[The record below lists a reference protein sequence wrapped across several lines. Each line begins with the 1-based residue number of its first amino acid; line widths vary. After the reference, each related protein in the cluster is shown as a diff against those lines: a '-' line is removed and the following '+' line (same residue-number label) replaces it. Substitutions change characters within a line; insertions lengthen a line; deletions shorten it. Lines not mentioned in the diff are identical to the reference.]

1 MALGNINRFKSWF
14 VSAGIISVVTIW
26 VLSGQF
32 GGNEETEQAT
42 AETAAT
48 TASRNAVR
56 VRTQSA
62 EEVMRTIV
70 VNGKTAPARIT
81 HLAAETD
88 GRVEYV
94 GAERGA
100 SLKTGDLIVRLDE
113 RDRSARLAQAEA
125 TVRQRE
131 VEYAARERLKSESY
145 VSEAQLQEAIA
156 LLETARAELT
166 RAQLDLGYMA
176 VRAPFAGALQAR
188 HVEVGDFVKRGDP
201 IATYVDNRTII
212 VSANVS
218 EFDAK
223 YVHVD
228 ETAEARL
235 ATGETVR
242 GRIRYVAPVADEATR
257 TFTVELEVANADG
270 KLRAGGTAELSIP
283 AQTVLAHRVSPSL
296 LTLDDAGNV
305 GVKIINDRGEVEFV
319 VADIALSSNDG
330 VWLAGL
336 PRRRLLLR
344 WDRATLP
351 AAPWS
356 MRFPKAT
363 PRQLSPSWSP
373 RTPGNEYDRTGN
385 AAVADRGAFVAGHP
399 DWRRCRVHHDPQ
411 RGRA

>member
-1 MALGNINRFKSWF
+1 MALGNIKRFRSWF
-14 VSAGIISVVTIW
+14 VSAGIITVVTIW
-26 VLSGQF
+26 LLSGQLS
-32 GGNEETEQAT
+32 GNEETEQAT
-42 AETAAT
+42 AETVAT
-48 TASRNAVR
+48 TTLRNAVR

-81 HLAAETD
+81 YLAAETD

-100 SLKTGDLIVRLDE
+100 SLNTGALIVRLDE

-131 VEYAARERLKSESY
+131 VEYAGRERLKSESY

-201 IATYVDNRTII
+201 IATYVDNLTIV

-223 YVHVD
+223 YVHVG
-228 ETAEARL
+228 ETAEAQL

-242 GRIRYVAPVADEATR
+242 GRIRYVSPVADEATR
-257 TFTVELEVANADG
+257 TFTVELEVANANG
-270 KLRAGGTAELSIP
+270 NLRAGGTAELRIP

-305 GVKIINDRGEVEFV
+305 GVKIINERGEVEFV
-319 VADIALSSNDG
+319 AADIALSSNDG

-336 PRRRLLLR
+336 P
-344 WDRATLP
+344 AT
-351 AAPWS
+351 
-356 MRFPKAT
+356 AT
-363 PRQLSPSWSP
+363 IITVGQGYVTSGAIVDAVPEGDAE
-373 RTPGNEYDRTGN
+373 T
-385 AAVADRGAFVAGHP
+385 AVAIMESEDAT
-399 DWRRCRVHHDPQ
+399 
-411 RGRA
+411 

>member
-1 MALGNINRFKSWF
+1 MALGNINRFRSWF
-14 VSAGIISVVTIW
+14 VSAGIITVVTIW
-26 VLSGQF
+26 VLSGQI
-32 GGNEETEQAT
+32 GGSEETEQAA
-42 AETAAT
+42 AETVAT
-48 TASRNAVR
+48 ATLRNAVR

-88 GRVEYV
+88 GRVDYV

-100 SLKTGDLIVRLDE
+100 SLNTGDLIVRLDE
-113 RDRSARLAQAEA
+113 RDRSARLTQARA

-131 VEYAARERLKSESY
+131 VEYAAREQLKSESY
-145 VSEAQLQEAIA
+145 VSESQVQEAIA

-176 VRAPFAGALQAR
+176 VRAPFPGALQAR

-201 IATYVDNRTII
+201 IATYVDNRSII

-218 EFDAK
+218 EFDTK

-257 TFTVELEVANADG
+257 TFTVELEVANANG
-270 KLRAGGTAELSIP
+270 NLRAGGTAELRIP

-330 VWLAGL
+330 VWIAGL
-336 PRRRLLLR
+336 P
-344 WDRATLP
+344 AT
-351 AAPWS
+351 
-356 MRFPKAT
+356 AT
-363 PRQLSPSWSP
+363 IITVGQGYVTSGTVVDAVPESDAE
-373 RTPGNEYDRTGN
+373 T
-385 AAVADRGAFVAGHP
+385 AVAIMESEDAK
-399 DWRRCRVHHDPQ
+399 
-411 RGRA
+411 